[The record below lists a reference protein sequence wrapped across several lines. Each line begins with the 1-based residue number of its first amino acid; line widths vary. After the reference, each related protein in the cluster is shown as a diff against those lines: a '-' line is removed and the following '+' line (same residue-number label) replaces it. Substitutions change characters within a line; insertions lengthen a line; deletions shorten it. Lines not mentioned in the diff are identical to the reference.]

1 MQRKTSSK
9 VDMKVSILPECVM
22 VKYAFSLDI
31 RGSIFRPSIPTL
43 SGSGLNDGFSHGSIS
58 DSYSDSRPDHAS
70 TSSNEFSRS
79 PRNLSSP
86 RLGIVAP
93 AAIACPPPTPLYFG
107 DRFWRIF
114 PRFTPFWTSCS
125 VALVETFAS
134 PDLVRVVTTVTFD
147 SPNSFDEEIS
157 EETAPVMLS
166 SIVPCPLTITT
177 FFPVL
182 VALGAVATQF
192 MYFESWVLY
201 SE

>member
-1 MQRKTSSK
+1 TRFRSRALLLIVPS
-9 VDMKVSILPECVM
+9 VSI
-22 VKYAFSLDI
+22 AW
-31 RGSIFRPSIPTL
+31 
-43 SGSGLNDGFSHGSIS
+43 
-58 DSYSDSRPDHAS
+58 
-70 TSSNEFSRS
+70 
-79 PRNLSSP
+79 
-86 RLGIVAP
+86 
-93 AAIACPPPTPLYFG
+93 PPPTPPYFG

-134 PDLVRVVTTVTFD
+134 PDRVRVVTTVTFD
-147 SPNSFDEEIS
+147 SPKSFDEEIR
-157 EETAPVMLS
+157 EDTAPVMLS
-166 SIVPCPLTITT
+166 SIIPFPLTNTT